1 MPIYSQLIGV
11 MSNYLET
18 IALPLTADSETGA
31 ARKQVLSSIPWQ
43 PTPTTNVSYTAANRV
58 LIIGKGEAV
67 KTIKSTLP
75 APVEC
80 FSMDPDEA
88 RFAGAELTGY
98 LGRFSAHLPQTEQ
111 SHDEAEQL
119 NVGMMLG
126 VANGLFDQ
134 VIDLGDSPMIAAAI
148 KPPGYYFPGGDSDQL
163 DTALTQI
170 PELIGEFEKPK
181 FFDYNPDICAH
192 GRSGLKGCQRCIEA
206 CPTDAIISIGEQ
218 IEVNPH
224 LCQGGGS
231 CTASCPSGA
240 ISYRYPQ
247 AQEQIEF
254 VRQMIRDFREQR
266 DARGISLF
274 IYDIEHGEDIVQAI
288 DHFPEHCLP
297 LEVEEIGSVGLE
309 LMSAVMAY
317 GANRL
322 QLLVPDTVSNQVK
335 TSLQRDVSLLKEL
348 FRTLDLASYTIE
360 IITELS
366 GIPGEEEENRLD
378 TVATYA
384 GVGSKRALIRNALE
398 FFHQQSSA
406 KPEHVVLPEK
416 SIFGEVALNYDA
428 CTLCMACVSVC
439 PASALEAGGEAPAL
453 RFIEA
458 NCLQCGLC
466 ATACPETALTL
477 EPRFLFD
484 GIAAKKVRTLKE
496 EEPFR
501 CIQCNKPFAT
511 HAMIERMTEK
521 LTGHWMFEKP
531 EALNRLRMCE
541 DCRVADMFNE
551 SA

>member
-1 MPIYSQLIGV
+1 
-11 MSNYLET
+11 MSNYLDT
-18 IALPLTADSETGA
+18 IALTLTASSESGT
-31 ARKQVLSSIPWQ
+31 AREQVLSAIPWQ

-58 LIIGKGEAV
+58 LIIGDGEEV
-67 KTIKSTLP
+67 EKIESTLP

-80 FSMDPDEA
+80 FSMDPAED
-88 RFAGAELTGY
+88 RFSGAKLEGY
-98 LGRFSAHLPQTEQ
+98 LGRFSLHLPTGSHSQAESDQT
-111 SHDEAEQL
+111 
-119 NVGMMLG
+119 NIGVMLG

-134 VIDLGDSPMIAAAI
+134 VIDLGESAMIGAAI
-148 KPPGYYFPGGDSDQL
+148 KPPGYYFPGGDTEKL
-163 DTALTQI
+163 DAALAQI

-192 GRSGLKGCQRCIEA
+192 GRSGLQGCRRCIEA

-247 AQEQIEF
+247 AEEQIEF
-254 VRQMIRDFREQR
+254 LRQMTRDFRER
-266 DARGISLF
+266 RESRGISLL
-274 IYDIEHGEDIVQAI
+274 IYDIEHGEKII
-288 DHFPEHCLP
+288 RGGEGLPEHVLP
-297 LEVEEIGSVGLE
+297 LEVEEIGSVGLD
-309 LMSAVMAY
+309 LMSAALAY

-322 QLLVPDTVSNQVK
+322 HILVPETVSEQIAASVG
-335 TSLQRDVSLLKEL
+335 RDATLLHDL
-348 FRTLDLASYTIE
+348 LRTLNLDGYELN
-360 IITELS
+360 IISDVVELS
-366 GIPGEEEENRLD
+366 SDKEDESRLE

-384 GVGSKRALIRNALE
+384 GIGSKRALIRNALE
-398 FFHQQSSA
+398 FLYAQSVA
-406 KPEHVVLPEK
+406 KPEYAKLPEN
-416 SIFGEVALNYDA
+416 SIFGEVSLDYDA

-439 PASALEAGGEAPAL
+439 PASALEAGGESPAL
-453 RFIEA
+453 KFIEA

-466 ATACPETALTL
+466 ATACPESALTL
-477 EPRFLFD
+477 APRFLFD
-484 GIAAKKVRTLKE
+484 GIAAKKVRALKE

-511 HAMIERMTEK
+511 NAMIDRMTEK
-521 LTGHWMFEKP
+521 LSGHWMFEKP